1 VALPFGPSDFKVLW
15 SKATS
20 TIQKVVGVFVRF
32 VRRFSL
38 LIVCQLIIF
47 SDMEFDDANTPH
59 FRDTTLSEW
68 NPTAQEM
75 ISDMY
80 SDAVVSKIVYW
91 NLNARNQKKFTS

>member
-1 VALPFGPSDFKVLW
+1 MP
-15 SKATS
+15 TM
-20 TIQKVVGVFVRF
+20 
-32 VRRFSL
+32 
-38 LIVCQLIIF
+38 LIIF

-80 SDAVVSKIVYW
+80 QMLDMSFQNSVL

>member
-1 VALPFGPSDFKVLW
+1 MP
-15 SKATS
+15 TM
-20 TIQKVVGVFVRF
+20 
-32 VRRFSL
+32 
-38 LIVCQLIIF
+38 LIIF

-80 SDAVVSKIVYW
+80 SDAGYVVPNSVLE
-91 NLNARNQKKFTS
+91 LNARNQKKFTS

>member
-1 VALPFGPSDFKVLW
+1 MP
-15 SKATS
+15 TM
-20 TIQKVVGVFVRF
+20 
-32 VRRFSL
+32 
-38 LIVCQLIIF
+38 LIIF

-80 SDAVVSKIVYW
+80 SDAGYVVPK
-91 NLNARNQKKFTS
+91 